1 MAFKLPT
8 DFFKWYTF
16 AIAVIKLI
24 IKVFGDA
31 PARDELKKNGF
42 DD

>member
-1 MAFKLPT
+1 MSFKLPT

-24 IKVFGDA
+24 IKVFGDDGA
-31 PARDELKKNGF
+31 KTELKKNGF